1 MWNIKRKAVWVSAAV
16 LVVAGVTS
24 MAGFGKS
31 ASTDQQVP
39 ATAEAKAEDIQQV
52 VRAAGVVQ
60 PQKRVDVGAQVSGQV
75 RTLFVKLGQEVK
87 VGDRLVSLDAD
98 LAASDVIQGEA
109 ALEQQRSAVHVR
121 TLELAAAQTELDRQS
136 KLNEVGMT
144 PRQDF
149 DRAKQAVERIQ
160 ADLEGVRASE
170 RRLKADL
177 DRRRLSLRYTDI
189 RSPING
195 QVVNLPIQEGQ
206 TVLSLQMAPLLMT
219 LADLSKV
226 TVKAKVPEADI
237 SAVRVGNRA
246 TFTAMGVQKAYQGQ
260 VSSVQPMPEKVGGA
274 LYYVVS
280 IDVDNE
286 DRALLSEMTVSV
298 QIVVSEAKGVL
309 AVPVAALGAKTLEG
323 TYELDVLGADGKI
336 TQKQVRVGVTN
347 GAKVQVLDG
356 IQAGDRVVIE
366 RTALGKKGGKGQ
378 SGSGA

>member
-1 MWNIKRKAVWVSAAV
+1 MLNFKRKAVWVSAAV
-16 LVVAGVTS
+16 MIVAAATS

-31 ASTDQQVP
+31 SNGDLQMP
-39 ATAEAKAEDIQQV
+39 ATAVATTEDIQQV

-60 PQKRVDVGAQVSGQV
+60 PQKKVDVGAQVSGQV

-98 LAASDVIQGEA
+98 LAASDVVQGEA
-109 ALEQQRSAVHVR
+109 ALEQQRAAVHVR
-121 TLELAAAQTELDRQS
+121 SLELSAAQTELDRQT

-170 RRLKADL
+170 RRIKADL
-177 DRRRLSLRYTDI
+177 DRRRLSLRYTEI

-206 TVLSLQMAPLLMT
+206 TVLSMQFAPLLMT

-246 TFTAMGVQKAYQGQ
+246 KFTAMGVQKSYEGQ

-298 QIVVSEAKGVL
+298 QIEVSEAKGVL
-309 AVPVAALGAKTLEG
+309 AVPVAALGAKTIDG
-323 TYELDVLGADGKI
+323 MYELDVVEEHGKI
-336 TQKQVRVGVTN
+336 AQKQVRVGVTN

-356 IQAGDRVVIE
+356 IKAGDKVVIE
-366 RTALGKKGGKGQ
+366 RTAAKKLGKGKP
-378 SGSGA
+378 GSEA

>member
-1 MWNIKRKAVWVSAAV
+1 
-16 LVVAGVTS
+16 
-24 MAGFGKS
+24 MAGFGKNS
-31 ASTDQQVP
+31 NAEQAAP
-39 ATAEAKAEDIQQV
+39 ATAVASAEDIQQV

-60 PQKRVDVGAQVSGQV
+60 PLKKVDVGAQVSGQV

-98 LAASDVIQGEA
+98 LAASDVVQGEA
-109 ALEQQRSAVHVR
+109 ALEQQRAAVRVR
-121 TLELAAAQTELDRQS
+121 TLELEAAQTEFGRQT

-160 ADLEGVRASE
+160 ADIEGVRASE

-177 DRRRLSLRYTDI
+177 ERRRLALRYTEI
-189 RSPING
+189 RSPIDG

-206 TVLSLQMAPLLMT
+206 TVLSMQMAPLLMT
-219 LADLSKV
+219 LANLSKV
-226 TVKAKVPEADI
+226 TVKARVPEADI
-237 SAVRVGNRA
+237 SAVRVGNHA

-298 QIVVSEAKGVL
+298 QIEVSEAKGVL
-309 AVPVAALGAKTLEG
+309 AVPVAALGSKTLDG
-323 TYELDVLGADGKI
+323 KYEMDVLEPGGKVA
-336 TQKQVRVGVTN
+336 QKLVRVGVTN

-356 IQAGDRVVIE
+356 INVGDRVVIE
-366 RTALGKKGGKGQ
+366 RSAVKKGKAGGE
-378 SGSGA
+378 A